1 MAYGQFEE
9 NVSGTLIGTNLDAG
23 DILHIT
29 DSKNSQLSTGN
40 FTSVDPAV
48 YIHLGLV
55 DDSATPAVQA
65 VIYSCAVTFRITPY
79 NTAGTALTTY
89 DIVLEVKHDYVT
101 EGINGLVDLA
111 VYRIPG
117 IHKANVVVHAI
128 QYKNASGTN
137 IPEVSGTAV
146 YAKTSFSCDRYYN
159 LKNTTAC
166 FLVLILVTVWR
177 LRNVPSK

>member
-1 MAYGQFEE
+1 MLTKKFILVVLLAMSGIMAYGQFEE
-9 NVSGTLIGTNLDAG
+9 NVSGPLIGTNLDAG

-111 VYRIPG
+111 VYRIP
-117 IHKANVVVHAI
+117 
-128 QYKNASGTN
+128 
-137 IPEVSGTAV
+137 
-146 YAKTSFSCDRYYN
+146 
-159 LKNTTAC
+159 
-166 FLVLILVTVWR
+166 
-177 LRNVPSK
+177 